1 MLARARRG
9 QWARE
14 AHEQNDEKSRGWFIP
29 CNKSPRLPEITI
41 KTEHD
46 GDMGIV
52 TVRMQ
57 GECITSFHFSI
68 PWPKDRSKTHTIRAR
83 IGYQSSVAWHW
94 QGGLHRFSTI
104 RRTFDRRCVPYPV
117 QEKVG
122 IQNGTLSTELG
133 AILDGNYCI
142 SKSRHILQPG
152 FQRSHCSW
160 EDFPE
165 RQESLW
171 PEIAKMLLKGI
182 LEYIARHCRLPLRII
197 AVGAVPKATAPFWR
211 LIMDCRPINTF
222 VDPWRVR
229 YVSLQSLSLILR
241 RNCVFWVID
250 LKAAYFDVS
259 LGGC

>member
-1 MLARARRG
+1 MCLGSRKVGYSCGWGRRFPAISDGPLPVLILEQNIIEPPFHQLNAVSFNLTRVRHHQIGTMLARARRG

-104 RRTFDRRCVPYPV
+104 RRTFDRRRVPYPV

-165 RQESLW
+165 RQE
-171 PEIAKMLLKGI
+171 K
-182 LEYIARHCRLPLRII
+182 
-197 AVGAVPKATAPFWR
+197 KA
-211 LIMDCRPINTF
+211 CG
-222 VDPWRVR
+222 
-229 YVSLQSLSLILR
+229 QKLR
-241 RNCVFWVID
+241 RCCR
-250 LKAAYFDVS
+250 KGS
-259 LGGC
+259 

>member
-1 MLARARRG
+1 MLFLLISPEFDIIRLGAMLARARRG

-46 GDMGIV
+46 EDMGIV

-165 RQESLW
+165 RQE
-171 PEIAKMLLKGI
+171 K
-182 LEYIARHCRLPLRII
+182 
-197 AVGAVPKATAPFWR
+197 KA
-211 LIMDCRPINTF
+211 CG
-222 VDPWRVR
+222 
-229 YVSLQSLSLILR
+229 QKLR
-241 RNCVFWVID
+241 RCCR
-250 LKAAYFDVS
+250 KGS
-259 LGGC
+259 